1 MEVSYFLFET
11 MTPKTFLLLILRP
24 HIRKQKNTKIQNIKY
39 KKKLK
44 KMLEENLK
52 NIYIYIS
59 EKNIPEHLRNHR
71 KLVEKDQNIQDWK
84 I

>member
-52 NIYIYIS
+52 NIYIY
-59 EKNIPEHLRNHR
+59 
-71 KLVEKDQNIQDWK
+71 Q
-84 I
+84 